1 MYITR
6 VPNRGSPPAVLLRE
20 SYRDHGKVKTRTLA
34 NLSRWPEHKVD
45 RLDRALKGV
54 PPADWD
60 LSEAFAIT
68 RSLPH
73 GHVAAVAGTAEKLG
87 IAELVDPAPS
97 RNRDLVT
104 AMLIGQVI
112 APGSK
117 LAIARGLRAQT
128 ATSTLG
134 QVLGVAGCDEDD
146 LYAAMD
152 WVLERK
158 DGIETALAARHLV
171 DGTLVLY
178 DVSSA
183 AFEGRT
189 CPLGAIGH
197 ARDGVKGR
205 LQIVYG
211 LLCSPAGVPIAIEVF
226 DGNTADPKTLT
237 AQITKL
243 KTRFGLSRVCLVG
256 DRGMLTSARIR
267 DELRPAQLEWI
278 SALRAPQIKALVD
291 DGALQLSLFDEQNL
305 FEISH
310 PDYPGERLVCCHNP
324 ALAEERARKRG
335 ELLAATENELQ
346 SIAAATRR
354 ARRPLRGQDK
364 IALRVGKVRNKF
376 KMAKHFD
383 LDITDEAFT
392 FTRNQDSIAA
402 EAALDGIYVLRTSL
416 PDHTLGRDEVVLRYK
431 DLADVERFFRTL
443 NTELDV
449 RPIRHRLADRV
460 RAHMFLRMLSYYIS
474 WHMKQALAPI
484 LFQDNDKPAAAAKRA
499 DPVAPAQRSD
509 KALAKAARKRTH
521 DDTPVHSFT
530 SLLTDLATICANHIQ
545 PTNDLPAFTK
555 TTTPTPIQR
564 RAFDLLAVSHRHGLA

>member
-20 SYRDHGKVKTRTLA
+20 SFRENGKVKTRTLA
-34 NLSRWPEHKVD
+34 NLSRWPEHKLD
-45 RLDRALKGV
+45 RLDRALKGL

-60 LSEAFAIT
+60 LSEVFEIT

-73 GHVAAVAGTAEKLG
+73 GHVAAVAGTAEQLG
-87 IAELVDPAPS
+87 MPELIDSTPS
-97 RNRDLVT
+97 RRRNLVL

-117 LAIARGLRAQT
+117 LAIARGLRTET

-134 QVLGVAGCDEDD
+134 QMLDVAGADEDD
-146 LYAAMD
+146 LYEAMD

-158 DGIETALAARHLV
+158 DDVETQLAARHLV

-183 AFEGRT
+183 AFEGRH
-189 CPLGAIGH
+189 CPLGVIGH

-211 LLCSPAGVPIAIEVF
+211 LLCSPTGVPIAIEVF
-226 DGNTADPKTLT
+226 EGNTADPKTLT
-237 AQITKL
+237 AQIDKL
-243 KTRFGLSRVCLVG
+243 KTRFGLTNIALVG

-267 DELRPAQLEWI
+267 DELRPAALDWI
-278 SALRAPQIKALVD
+278 SALRAPQIKALVE

-305 FEISH
+305 FEITH

-324 ALAEERARKRG
+324 ALADERARKRH

-346 SIAAATRR
+346 TIAAATRR
-354 ARRPLRGQDK
+354 ARQPLRGPDK

-383 LDITDEAFT
+383 LHITDEAFS
-392 FTRNQDSIAA
+392 FTRNQNSIAA

-416 PDHTLGRDEVVLRYK
+416 PNNALARDDVVLRYK

-443 NTELDV
+443 NSELDV

-484 LFQDNDKPAAAAKRA
+484 LFHDNDKPAAAAKRA

-509 KALAKAARKRTH
+509 QALAKAARKRTE
-521 DDTPVHSFT
+521 DDYPVHSFT
-530 SLLTDLATICANHIQ
+530 SLLTDLATICANRIQ
-545 PTNDLPAFTK
+545 PTHDLPAFTK
-555 TTTPTPIQR
+555 TTTPTPLQR
-564 RAFDLLAVSHRHGLA
+564 RAFELLAVSHRHGLA

>member
-20 SYRDHGKVKTRTLA
+20 SYREGGKVKTRTLA

-45 RLDRALKGV
+45 RLQRALKGV
-54 PPADWD
+54 PTASD
-60 LSEAFAIT
+60 LAQAFEIT

-73 GHVAAVAGTAEKLG
+73 GHVAAVLGTAEKLG
-87 IAELVDPAPS
+87 MAELIDPAPS
-97 RNRDLVT
+97 RNRDLVC
-104 AMLIGQVI
+104 AMLAATVI
-112 APGSK
+112 APASK
-117 LAIARGLRAQT
+117 LATARGLRADT
-128 ATSTLG
+128 ATSSLG
-134 QVLGVAGCDEDD
+134 QLLGVSGADEDD

-152 WVLERK
+152 WVLARK
-158 DGIETALAARHLV
+158 DTIEDALAARHLAN
-171 DGTLVLY
+171 GTLVLY

-211 LLCSPAGVPIAIEVF
+211 LLCSPKGAPIAIEVF
-226 DGNTADPKTLT
+226 NGNTADPKTLK
-237 AQITKL
+237 AQIDKL
-243 KTRFGLSRVCLVG
+243 KTRFGLSNIALVG

-267 DELRPAQLEWI
+267 DELRPAHMDWI
-278 SALRAPQIKALVD
+278 SALRADQIRVLVNG
-291 DGALQLSLFDEQNL
+291 GALQLSLFDEQNL
-305 FEISH
+305 FEITH
-310 PDYPGERLVCCHNP
+310 PDYPHERLVCCHNP
-324 ALAEERARKRG
+324 ALADERARKRD
-335 ELLAATENELQ
+335 ELLAATETQLQ
-346 SIAAATRR
+346 TIAAATRR
-354 ARRPLRGQDK
+354 QRRPLRGTDT

-376 KMAKHFD
+376 KMAKHFH

-402 EAALDGIYVLRTSL
+402 EAALDGIYVLRTNL
-416 PDHTLGRDEVVLRYK
+416 PDHTLGRDDVVGRYK

-474 WHMKQALAPI
+474 WHMKHALAPI
-484 LFQDNDKPAAAAKRA
+484 LFHDNDKPAAAAKRA

-509 KALAKAARKRTH
+509 QALSKAARKRTH
-521 DDTPVHSFT
+521 DDDPVHSFT
-530 SLLTDLATICANHIQ
+530 SLLADLATICANHIQ
-545 PTNDLPAFTK
+545 PTNDLAAFTMI
-555 TTTPTPIQR
+555 TTPTPLQR
-564 RAFDLLAVSHRHGLA
+564 RAFELLGVSHRHGYA

>member
-1 MYITR
+1 MYVAT
-6 VPNRGSPPAVLLRE
+6 VPNRGSPPAILLRE
-20 SYRDHGKVKTRTLA
+20 SYRDGGKVKNRTLA
-34 NLSRWPEHKVD
+34 NLSHWPADKVD
-45 RLDRALKGV
+45 DLRRVLKGQ
-54 PPADWD
+54 PPTLD
-60 LSEAFAIT
+60 LSEAFEIT

-73 GHVAAVAGTAEKLG
+73 GHVAAVLGTAEKLG
-87 IAELVDPAPS
+87 MPELIDPAPS
-97 RNRDLVT
+97 RHRNLVC
-104 AMLIGQVI
+104 AMLAATVI

-117 LAIARGLRAQT
+117 LATARALRAET
-128 ATSTLG
+128 ATSSLG
-134 QVLGVAGCDEDD
+134 AVLGVAGCDEDD
-146 LYAAMD
+146 LYTAMD
-152 WVLERK
+152 WLLERK
-158 DGIETALAARHLV
+158 DGIEAALAARHLAN
-171 DGTLVLY
+171 GTLVLY

-211 LLCSPAGVPIAIEVF
+211 LLCSPKGAPVAIEVF
-226 DGNTADPKTLT
+226 DGNTADPNTLK
-237 AQITKL
+237 AQIAKL
-243 KTRFGLSRVCLVG
+243 KTRFGLTRIALVG

-267 DELRPAQLEWI
+267 DELRPAHVDWI
-278 SALRAPQIKALVD
+278 SALRADQIRVLVND
-291 DGALQLSLFDEQNL
+291 AALQLSLFDEQNL
-305 FEISH
+305 FEITH

-324 ALAEERARKRG
+324 ALADERARKRA
-335 ELLAATENELQ
+335 ELLAATEKELQ
-346 SIAAATRR
+346 TIAAATRR
-354 ARRPLRGQDK
+354 TRRPLRGQDK
-364 IALRVGKVRNKF
+364 IALRVGRVRNKF

-383 LDITDEAFT
+383 LDITDAAFT

-416 PDHTLGRDEVVLRYK
+416 PAQTLERDEVVLRYK

-484 LFQDNDKPAAAAKRA
+484 LFQDNDKPAAGAKRA

-509 KALAKAARKRTH
+509 EALSKAARKRT
-521 DDTPVHSFT
+521 DDDYPVHSFT
-530 SLLTDLATICANHIQ
+530 SLLTDLATLCANHIQ

-555 TTTPTPIQR
+555 ITTPTPLQR
-564 RAFDLLAVSHRHGLA
+564 RAFELLDVSHRHGLV